1 MEKIARAFAYHQ
13 PTPDGLVR
21 IQTLREKFT
30 ELARLLEAEVHPGR
44 EKAIAITKLEET
56 AMWAVKGVVLNDPT
70 AIAAPVELAPVPEPL
85 SPQPFVVAE

>member
-13 PTPDGLVR
+13 PTSDGLVR

-30 ELARLLEAEVHPGR
+30 ELAQLLEAEVHPGR
-44 EKAIAITKLEET
+44 EKSIAITKLEET

-70 AIAAPVELAPVPEPL
+70 AVAPPEEPVTVPEPL
-85 SPQPFVVAE
+85 SPESFVVTK